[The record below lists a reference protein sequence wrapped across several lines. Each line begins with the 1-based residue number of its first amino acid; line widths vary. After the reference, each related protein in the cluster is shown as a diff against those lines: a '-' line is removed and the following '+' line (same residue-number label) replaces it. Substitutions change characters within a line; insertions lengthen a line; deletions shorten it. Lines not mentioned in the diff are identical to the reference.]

1 MTDKKIKQKPKQKP
15 KQEISEELVE
25 KDEYVDD
32 TETYL
37 KISGNIYK
45 TLMTGAVPPL
55 SPDQIQMAEA
65 VALLRKADFNRENPE
80 RAAFAGSLAASRE
93 PIIRTL
99 LASVRARN
107 LHMVDAYLLAEEI
120 AKEMLLLPLWEY
132 ENIDASDVIMEY
144 SEQVPSDGFTKKLL
158 DALKKGQP
166 PGQEQETDAE
176 AEDSIEG

>member
-1 MTDKKIKQKPKQKP
+1 MTKKKTDQKPKQKP
-15 KQEISEELVE
+15 AEESIE
-25 KDEYVDD
+25 KDEHADD
-32 TETYL
+32 TEMYL
-37 KISGNIYK
+37 EISGKIYK

-55 SPDQIQMAEA
+55 TLEKVQMAEA
-65 VALLRKADFNRENPE
+65 VALLRKADFNRDNPE
-80 RAAFAGSLAASRE
+80 RAAFADSLAASRE

-107 LHMVDAYLLAEEI
+107 LHMVDAYLLAEMI
-120 AKEMLLLPLWEY
+120 AKEMLVLPLWEY

-144 SEQVPSDGFTKKLL
+144 SEQIPSDGFTKKLL